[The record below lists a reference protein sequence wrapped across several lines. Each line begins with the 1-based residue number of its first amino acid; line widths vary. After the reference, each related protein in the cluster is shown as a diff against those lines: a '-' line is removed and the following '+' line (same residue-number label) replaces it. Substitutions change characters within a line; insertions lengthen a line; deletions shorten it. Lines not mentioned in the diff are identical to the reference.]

1 MRALPSSDSRMR
13 RIALVG
19 LVLVVPARAQPGT
32 PPQARTASVELP
44 VVVHWCAQHCTTW
57 TLDKGAPFDKPH
69 YGSQALGSIVIVERF
84 TPASVIMRRTDYRP
98 YPGVAVLTGEL
109 SADGNSIVNGTIKW
123 TYHPCCGL
131 STGKYQAAW
140 GTALD
145 TVPGS
150 DAERSRRTTA
160 TRSAPISPPKQPNQP
175 NAASANVARANPGE
189 PIPCNDRG
197 HPPATSERAVDIG
210 KQAALARND
219 SVAFGCFLFAA
230 QQGNASAQVDVA
242 YAYEKGVAT
251 AADPAEARRW
261 YLAAAQQGNTFAQ
274 FTLTQF
280 YKNGTGGPADSA
292 EADRW
297 TATMWND
304 RNRHSK
310 ICGLKPMKE
319 TIALVEWDSV
329 GDGAGQVL
337 GALAAV
343 VTGVNPQMANARPA
357 LTSAQGS
364 DVLQQYGRFHIDLGT
379 ASGDF
384 ICQTIFTRGPFK
396 DCGDNDPKHEGMA
409 ICIVQNGAEKPLNAK
424 EAEAAFA
431 GFPQF
436 REMFR
441 ARPLADGRY
450 QITLV
455 PTSLQLASVY
465 SRTTREPIN

>member
-1 MRALPSSDSRMR
+1 ME
-13 RIALVG
+13 
-19 LVLVVPARAQPGT
+19 
-32 PPQARTASVELP
+32 PPT
-44 VVVHWCAQHCTTW
+44 VVHWCAQHCTTW

-84 TPASVIMRRTDYRP
+84 SRGSVIMRRTDYRP

-109 SADGNSIVNGTIKW
+109 SADGNSIVNGTIQW

-140 GTALD
+140 GAALE

-150 DAERSRRTTA
+150 DAERDRRMA
-160 TRSAPISPPKQPNQP
+160 KHSPPMSAPNQP
-175 NAASANVARANPGE
+175 NVARANPGE
-189 PIPCNDRG
+189 PMPCNDRG
-197 HPPATSERAVDIG
+197 HPPATSERAVEIG

-219 SVAFGCFLFAA
+219 SAAFGCFLYAA
-230 QQGNASAQVDVA
+230 QQGNASAQVDVG

-251 AADPAEARRW
+251 AADPAEARHW

-274 FTLTQF
+274 FTVTQF
-280 YKNGTGGPADSA
+280 YKNGIGGPADNA

-297 TATMWND
+297 TAIMWND

-310 ICGLKPMKE
+310 ICSSTPIKE
-319 TIALVEWDSV
+319 AITLVEWDSV
-329 GDGAGQVL
+329 KDGAGQVL

-343 VTGVNPQMANARPA
+343 MTGVNPQMANARPA

-364 DVLQQYGRFHIDLGT
+364 DILQQYGRFHIDLGT

-396 DCGDNDPKHEGMA
+396 DCGDNDPNHKGMA
-409 ICIVQNGAEKPLNAK
+409 ICIVENGVEKHLNAK